1 MPSIIAK
8 TNRAVLRPSEPVLL
22 PTGLLSSEASLTY
35 PEYIRNGTFQCL
47 TNGTNWSITTQPSS
61 HIATGWHLKQF
72 GGSNV
77 TATIVENS
85 SGGVHR
91 VDTNAKKYLKV
102 DINAVGGTSSDY
114 VILEQR
120 CFDLT
125 KYAGEVVMLEFEAC
139 ANSNRRIAIEFIAD
153 ESNSPT
159 NSIIPCQLIDLEQG
173 FNKYCVFASIP
184 SPSGEPYGTL
194 HNLKVRFWL
203 AAGSSFTSRLGA
215 GVASGDGEVFIS
227 NIRDGS
233 SLTKKGRFEE
243 ENACGKYFFNSGKR
257 FFSPVSTTAY
267 TVNCTLHVEY
277 DMAYVP
283 TYPTNF
289 TLTGINNLGAISTQ
303 DITQRGINF
312 VSTGTNSSSSAR
324 IDNILIN
331 IELPE

>member
-8 TNRAVLRPSEPVLL
+8 TNRAALRPSEPVLL
-22 PTGLLSSEASLTY
+22 PTGLLSNNCSLRY

-47 TNGTNWSITTQPSS
+47 TNGVSWSVTTQPTL
-61 HIATGWHLKQF
+61 HIATGWHLKQS
-72 GGSNV
+72 GGSNI
-77 TATIVENS
+77 TAEIVENS

-102 DINAVGGTSSDY
+102 DIDAVGGTSSDY

-139 ANSNRRIAIEFIAD
+139 ADSDRRIAIEFIAN
-153 ESNSPT
+153 EANS
-159 NSIIPCQLIDLEQG
+159 SGLIVPCELIDLKQG

-184 SPSGEPYGTL
+184 SPSGEQYGAL

-203 AAGSSFTSRLGA
+203 AAGSSFTSRIGA
-215 GVASGDGEVFIS
+215 GVASGTGEVFIS

-243 ENACGKYFFNSGKR
+243 ENACSRYFFNSGKR
-257 FFSPVSTTAY
+257 FFSPISTLAY
-267 TVNCTLHVEY
+267 VVNCTLFVGY
-277 DMAYVP
+277 DLAYIP
-283 TYPTNF
+283 AYPTNF
-289 TLTGINNLGAISTQ
+289 TLTGVNNLGAISAQDVTQ
-303 DITQRGINF
+303 KGINF
-312 VSTGTNSSSSAR
+312 VSTGTDSSSSAR